1 MNDENKK
8 KNKNN
13 DNIESRLYDP
23 WEDEFSEHFA
33 GWNDQVFKTNSL
45 FFCSIFLF
53 KYLFFIHFDPEVE
66 FDEDGEEL
74 EENRRVVTIA
84 RSQLKMIQI

>member
-1 MNDENKK
+1 MNNDNNNK
-8 KNKNN
+8 KNKNH

-23 WEDEFSEHFA
+23 WEDEFSVHFA
-33 GWNDQVFKTNSL
+33 GWNDQVFKTNNL
-45 FFCSIFLF
+45 FLSNTFIQIF
-53 KYLFFIHFDPEVE
+53 FFIHFDPEVE

-84 RSQLKMIQI
+84 RSQFKMIQI

>member
-1 MNDENKK
+1 MNKNNND

-23 WEDEFSEHFA
+23 WKDEFSEHFA
-33 GWNDQVFKTNSL
+33 GWNDQVRNFWFSKP
-45 FFCSIFLF
+45 FL
-53 KYLFFIHFDPEVE
+53 ICFDPEVE

-74 EENRRVVTIA
+74 EENRKVVTIA
-84 RSQLKMIQI
+84 RSQFKMIQI